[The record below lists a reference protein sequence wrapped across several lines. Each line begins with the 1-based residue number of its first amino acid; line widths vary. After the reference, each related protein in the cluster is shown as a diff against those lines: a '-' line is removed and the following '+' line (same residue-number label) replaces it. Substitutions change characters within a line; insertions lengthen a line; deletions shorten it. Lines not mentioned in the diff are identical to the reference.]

1 MKTIASLALAGVLA
15 AGAFVLPAKA
25 ATRTSYVFT
34 LAPGASK
41 SFPIP
46 VVGAPVTLSGT
57 ITLNNHG
64 TQTPSA
70 LVGAL
75 VNEDAS
81 SLQLTWI
88 GTNGN
93 GTVNVGT
100 TLSAKVV
107 ASYAFGNAVITAS
120 PAAASGGKGTLTVTQ
135 SATQT
140 ILPGTYAITLTY

>member
-1 MKTIASLALAGVLA
+1 MKTKVCLALAGLLA
-15 AGAFVLPAKA
+15 AGAAALPAHA
-25 ATRTSYVFT
+25 ATRVQYAFT

-46 VVGAPVTLSGT
+46 VIGMPVTLSGT
-57 ITLNNHG
+57 ISGQNGG

-75 VNEDAS
+75 VNQDQKS
-81 SLQLTWI
+81 GQVTWI

-93 GTVNVGT
+93 GTVTVGT
-100 TLSAKVV
+100 TLSSHVV
-107 ASYAFGNAVITAS
+107 VSYAFGNAVITAT
-120 PAAASGGKGTLTVTQ
+120 PATFVGGRSTLTVTQ

-140 ILPGTYAITLTY
+140 SVSDAYTITLTY